1 VNVRRS
7 EVIARFEREKKI
19 RDNLRKNGEAEDV
32 KRAEYHILR
41 TLEEPEGDEKGGKG
55 RRGKEK
61 GGEGKGVERGKGKV
75 GNKGMGRGSAPT
87 AGG

>member
-1 VNVRRS
+1 M
-7 EVIARFEREKKI
+7 
-19 RDNLRKNGEAEDV
+19 

-41 TLEEPEGDEKGGKG
+41 TLEGDEKGGKG